1 MSQIF
6 ARASRAVKFCC
17 ALGLAGLVS
26 LSGGAMAQ
34 AVLPSPNVV
43 LLGNASARQMVQQPD
58 GKLIV
63 LGDFGVVDG
72 VAGDYGII
80 RLNANGTRDPSFNVT
95 LDDGGAF
102 KLLISGNFLYIL
114 GQFSQV
120 NGVSISQLAR
130 VNYVTGQLDTNW
142 RPNPI
147 PRTTGQVAVGDIT
160 VDPAGNIY
168 TFGSLY
174 DIGGKTNVRSA
185 KLLASSP
192 TGQADPAYS
201 GAEVFPSGQP
211 TEDIVA
217 DRIVWSAA
225 RGGSVFV
232 LGSLAGGSVGPQS
245 RRVHRIDPSTGLNDP
260 SWSPNLQAIDL
271 PVYDVIADA
280 SGDLYISGQ
289 RFGLAVFGTTY
300 TAPNIIAKIRGSD
313 GQPAPG
319 WSRPPGNVTQTTP
332 DFGAYYGLA
341 HDGQGSLFAVGAE
354 FYSDT
359 SAFMSLKLDASTGAI
374 DSSFSPTR
382 IGAGGRQGAA
392 LVVASDGL
400 FWAADATYANGAR
413 AGPILKLNRSTG
425 AAVAGFA
432 PSLRTVAQVSTSTRL
447 ADGRVV
453 FGGSFQEVFDPL
465 TAPNFVPGTGL
476 AVNNLLR
483 LNADGS
489 LDRTFTSGPQGL
501 VLSLKEINGRLYAGG
516 AFYVPGRTGLQFLAR
531 YDSNSGAL
539 DSSWNPTLS
548 GSVRAIAGVGNAIF
562 IQGGVSSVNGVS
574 TRCLAKLDATTGA
587 PDANFQPAMVGTGFG
602 NFCSRAMVA
611 AGGFIYSGLPNNSII
626 PGQAPRYVINGN
638 QRSLAKIDAATGV
651 IDPSFDPNPRLSP
664 TATFASA
671 ILALEHDG
679 TNLWA
684 ILTTQNPAA
693 TIGAVNTRV
702 AKINPLNGAVDPN
715 FVNMLNDSVLGP
727 LGPVQI
733 RVAPTGVYIAGNAFN
748 SSGNF
753 ANVFMRRLSLTN
765 GAFDAAWSP
774 ALEPGDFGFN
784 AAIEPLLN
792 NLVAIGGSFVRVN
805 GQLKAGVAV
814 MSAAPTRQ
822 VSVTLVGGRADIYV
836 FGGPPGYSA
845 CQACAPGTYSWQ
857 YDAGSNVRI
866 EVRPLPGFAFGS
878 WSAGTGGATCTGATP
893 VCSFTLNAASSITA
907 TLTSRP
913 GIWFAE

>member
-63 LGDFGVVDG
+63 MGDFGVVDG

-95 LDDGGAF
+95 LDDAGAF

-201 GAEVFPSGQP
+201 GASVFPSGQS
-211 TEDIVA
+211 TQDIVA
-217 DRIVWSAA
+217 GRIVWSAA

-232 LGSLAGGSVGPQS
+232 FGGLNGSVGPRS
-245 RRVHRIDPSTGLNDP
+245 RRVYRLDPTTGLHDP

-271 PVYDVIADA
+271 PVYDVVADA
-280 SGDLYISGQ
+280 SGDLYIAGQ
-289 RFGLAVFGTTY
+289 RFGTAVAGTTF
-300 TAPNIIAKIRGSD
+300 TAPNTIAKIRGSD

-319 WSRPPGNVTQTTP
+319 WSRQPGNVTQTTP

-341 HDGQGSLFAVGAE
+341 HDGQGALFAVGGE
-354 FYSDT
+354 FYSDST
-359 SAFMSLKLDASTGAI
+359 AFMALKLDANTGAI
-374 DSSFSPTR
+374 DSSFSPIR
-382 IGAGGRQGAA
+382 VGAGGRQGSG

-400 FWAADATYANGAR
+400 FWAADATYANGTR
-413 AGPILKLNRSTG
+413 AGPILKLNRGTG
-425 AAVAGFA
+425 APVAGFS

-483 LNADGS
+483 LNVDGS

-516 AFYVPGRTGLQFLAR
+516 AFYVSGRTGLQFLAR

-539 DSSWNPTLS
+539 DSAWAPVLS
-548 GSVRAIAGVGNAIF
+548 GSVRAIAGNASAIY
-562 IQGGVSSVNGVS
+562 IQGGLSSVNGVS
-574 TRCLAKLDATTGA
+574 TRCIAKLDSNSGA
-587 PDANFQPAMVGTGFG
+587 VDANFQPAMTGTGFG
-602 NFCSRAMVA
+602 NFCSRAMVL
-611 AGGFIYSGLPNNSII
+611 AGGFVYSGMPNNANVGGV
-626 PGQAPRYVINGN
+626 PPRFTVNGN

-651 IDPSFDPNPRLSP
+651 IDASFDPNPRPFP
-664 TATFASA
+664 TATNQSA
-671 ILALEHDG
+671 ILALDHDG
-679 TNLWA
+679 ANLWA
-684 ILTTQNPAA
+684 ILTSTNPAA
-693 TIGAVNTRV
+693 TIGGVNTRV
-702 AKINPLNGAVDPN
+702 AKINPTNGAVDPN
-715 FVNMLNDSVLGP
+715 VINLLNDSALGA

-733 RVAPTGVYIAGNAFN
+733 RSAPTGVYIAGNTFD
-748 SSGNF
+748 SFGNF
-753 ANVFMRRLSLTN
+753 ATVFMKRLSPIN
-765 GAFDAAWSP
+765 GGFDLAWNP
-774 ALEPGDFGFN
+774 VLEPGDFGFN
-784 AAIEPLLN
+784 AAIEPFGN

-814 MSAAPTRQ
+814 MSAAPSRQ
-822 VSVTLVGGRADIYV
+822 VSVTLAGGKADIYV

-845 CQACAPGTYSWQ
+845 CQGCAPGTYSWH
-857 YDAGSNVRI
+857 YDAGSNMRI
-866 EVRPLPGFAFGS
+866 EIRPLPGFAFGS

-893 VCSFTLNAASSITA
+893 VCTFTLNQASSITA
-907 TLTSRP
+907 TLTTRA
-913 GIWFAE
+913 GIWFDE